1 MSFLFKRQI
10 SVLIVLFYFISIAF
24 AQTDLSMPVEKNYN
38 LSDQSFDI
46 IVALDHIFISKKNNS
61 IEISEIVIFRNEGQ
75 EIHYE
80 KDNHTYFA
88 ISTPMDIR
96 DMKTQ
101 AMECCLVQEE
111 GIVYMDPMQ
120 SIKPWENFEMQ
131 ISYTIIPQGSEFV
144 FNKSAIYNTTSLSM
158 FVDKNSGM
166 NLEGS
171 YDAITL
177 SGIEYNV
184 VSFNDLSSGEMVRIP
199 VKLAQEPDY
208 LYAVIAL
215 LLLVSTGLI
224 YLFRGKMKNRRQN
237 EQTLEE
243 LEHEKIKIFQ
253 TIYGFEKHTGP
264 EVSEEYKK
272 LIEEYRNRALQI
284 SFKIDNLKNKGQY
297 ELLQKGMKQT

>member
-1 MSFLFKRQI
+1 M
-10 SVLIVLFYFISIAF
+10 VF
-24 AQTDLSMPVEKNYN
+24 AQTDLSMPDEKNYN
-38 LSDQSFDI
+38 LRDQSFDI
-46 IVALDHIFISKKNNS
+46 MVALDHIFISKKNNS
-61 IEISEIVIFRNEGQ
+61 IEISEIVIFRNEGE

-88 ISTPMDIR
+88 ISTPLDIR
-96 DMKTQ
+96 DLKTQ

-131 ISYTIIPQGSEFV
+131 ISYTIIPQGTGYV
-144 FNKSAIYNTTSLSM
+144 FNKSAIYNTTSLSL

-166 NLEGS
+166 DLEGS
-171 YDAITL
+171 YEAITL

-184 VSFNDLSSGEMVRIP
+184 VSFNDLSPGEIVSIP
-199 VKLAQEPDY
+199 IKLTQDPGY
-208 LYAVIAL
+208 LFAVIAL
-215 LLLVSTGLI
+215 LLLLLLLFSTGLI
-224 YLFRGKMKNRRQN
+224 YLFRGKIRNMRQD

-253 TIYGFEKHTGP
+253 TIYGFEKYTGT

-272 LIEEYRNRALQI
+272 LIEEYRNKALQI
-284 SFKIDNLKNKGQY
+284 SFKIDNLKNKGQEY
-297 ELLQKGMKQT
+297 